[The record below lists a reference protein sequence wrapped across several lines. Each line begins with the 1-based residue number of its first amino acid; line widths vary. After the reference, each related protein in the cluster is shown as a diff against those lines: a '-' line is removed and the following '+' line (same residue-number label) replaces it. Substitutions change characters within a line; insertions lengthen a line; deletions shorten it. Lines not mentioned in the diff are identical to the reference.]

1 MTNNSLF
8 NYSRLK
14 LALAYAGV
22 MGSTLLL
29 CGYIAHMVMVKA
41 FNRTVDR
48 ELQIFGKVFEDK
60 FQQDLK
66 TPGEL
71 SINTQ
76 KSLPGLCFHKQAC
89 LPIKSE
95 SDLFDLLTQGYY
107 LRFLKPS
114 GEVIAAIGNNPD
126 EFPSNVDLNH
136 SYDIRNRQG
145 ELYHLHLIP
154 IKIKNGQLWGY
165 LEVGRSIQKL
175 NDYMNSL
182 HWLLG
187 LGIPCAMLVIGGTGW
202 WLAGLAMQPIEKSY
216 QQLQQFTADAA
227 HELRTPIASLQ
238 TIVETNSIP
247 QATQQALQRQVT
259 RLVTLTQDLLL
270 LSKLES
276 GRQPAKWEKICLNDL
291 VTDVEEEL
299 MPMAIE
305 KAVTLSSHV
314 AEENYFYIQG
324 NESQIYRMLLNLVS
338 NAIKYTTSGGQVQ
351 MTLTTKDKQG
361 IITIK
366 DTGMGIPAGDIP
378 HIFERF
384 YRVNA
389 DRSRNT
395 GGSGLG
401 LAIALAITQTHN
413 GRLEV
418 QSQINQGS
426 TFTVTLPLVAT
437 LNN

>member
-8 NYSRLK
+8 HHSRLK

-29 CGYIAHMVMVKA
+29 CGYIAHIVMVKA
-41 FNRTVDR
+41 FTRTVDR
-48 ELQIFGKVFEDK
+48 ELQIFGKVFEVK
-60 FQQDLK
+60 LQQDLK

-76 KSLPGLCFHKQAC
+76 KSLPGLCFQKQVC

-95 SDLFDLLTQGYY
+95 SELSDLLTQGYY

-126 EFPSNVDLNH
+126 EFPSNVYLNH

-182 HWLLG
+182 HLLLG
-187 LGIPCAMLVIGGTGW
+187 LGIPFSMIMIGGTGW

-247 QATQQALQRQVT
+247 QATQQSLQRQVT
-259 RLVTLTQDLLL
+259 RLVTLIQDLLL

-276 GRQPAKWEKICLNDL
+276 GTQAAKWQQICLNDL

-299 MPMAIE
+299 MPMAME
-305 KAVTLSSHV
+305 KAVTLSINV
-314 AEENYFYIQG
+314 AEENYCYIQG

-338 NAIKYTTSGGQVQ
+338 NAIKYTAAGGQVQ
-351 MTLTTKDKQG
+351 INLTTKDKQG

-366 DTGMGIPAGDIP
+366 DTGMGIPVADIP

-401 LAIALAITQTHN
+401 LAIALAITQTHK
-413 GRLEV
+413 GKLEV
-418 QSQINQGS
+418 QSQIDQGS

-437 LNN
+437 LNK